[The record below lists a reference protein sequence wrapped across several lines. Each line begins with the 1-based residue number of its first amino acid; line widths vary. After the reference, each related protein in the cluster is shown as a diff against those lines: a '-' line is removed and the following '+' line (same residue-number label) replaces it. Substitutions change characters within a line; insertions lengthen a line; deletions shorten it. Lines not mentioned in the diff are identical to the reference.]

1 MPPHFLINNWRRRFF
16 QNLLVPPLDGTL
28 ALSQVNRV
36 SMLVSQDLH
45 FDVSRVN
52 HRLLDIDF
60 TISERA
66 LRFALRRLQRQF
78 QLAGRMHQAHT
89 LPTAAR
95 SSLEHYGEADLRSDA
110 FRFRERLESAR
121 SARHQRHSSFLHR
134 LPRPRFR
141 AHHLHRSRGWA
152 HELHSYVGTRLRELC
167 ILRQKPIAGMDGIG
181 ASSLCYFKNLVDV

>member
-1 MPPHFLINNWRRRFF
+1 
-16 QNLLVPPLDGTL
+16 
-28 ALSQVNRV
+28 
-36 SMLVSQDLH
+36 MLVSQDLH

-121 SARHQRHSSFLHR
+121 GARHQRHSSFLHR

-167 ILRQKPIAGMDGIG
+167 ILRQKPIARMNRIG
-181 ASSLCYFKNLVDV
+181 ATDASGLDDRFNSQIGVGRSQTTAFTPCFFAASRQLAIV